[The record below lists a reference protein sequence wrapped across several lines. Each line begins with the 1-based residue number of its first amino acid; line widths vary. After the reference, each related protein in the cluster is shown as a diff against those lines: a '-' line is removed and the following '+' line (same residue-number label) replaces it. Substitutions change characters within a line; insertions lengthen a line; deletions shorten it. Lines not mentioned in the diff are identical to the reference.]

1 MEEGSCSSSHRL
13 RELCGGGEGKRLGGT
28 TLPGTISAAIR
39 EEFGTKTEVSHDGGF
54 ISAGWLQWQTQSA
67 EVNATFA
74 VSPAKPP
81 DFVAVGPAVPARGPG
96 AGGRGARFRAC

>member
-1 MEEGSCSSSHRL
+1 MLGIRMASDIQLESHYAF
-13 RELCGGGEGKRLGGT
+13 GKLWRVVE
-28 TLPGTISAAIR
+28 ISL
-39 EEFGTKTEVSHDGGF
+39 
-54 ISAGWLQWQTQSA
+54 GWLQWPTQSA